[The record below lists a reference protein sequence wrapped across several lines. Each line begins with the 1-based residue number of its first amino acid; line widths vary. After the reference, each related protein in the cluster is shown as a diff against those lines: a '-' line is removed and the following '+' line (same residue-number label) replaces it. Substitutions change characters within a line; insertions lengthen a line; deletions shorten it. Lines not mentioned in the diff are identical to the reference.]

1 MSKFI
6 MLTKVHTT
14 VRFSL
19 WKGTVENPVDNVEN
33 YVFSTAIFHFAPA
46 AACIFVCISGCIT
59 LAFSRG
65 ASCYV
70 AVFLRVASFGFDQ
83 KS

>member
-6 MLTKVHTT
+6 MLTKVYTT
-14 VRFSL
+14 VRFYL
-19 WKGTVENPVDNVEN
+19 WKGAVENPVDNVEN
-33 YVFSTAIFHFAPA
+33 YVFSTAIFHFEPIR
-46 AACIFVCISGCIT
+46 ACYFLCISGCIT

-70 AVFLRVASFGFDQ
+70 AVFLRCAPFGFHR